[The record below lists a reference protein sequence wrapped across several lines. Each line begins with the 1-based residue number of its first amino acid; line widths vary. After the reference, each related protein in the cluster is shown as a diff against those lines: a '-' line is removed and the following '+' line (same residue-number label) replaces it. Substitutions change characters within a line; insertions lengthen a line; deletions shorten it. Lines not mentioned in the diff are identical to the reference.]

1 MFLKDEYIVC
11 LNTPE
16 DDKDFPPN
24 FVFKQR
30 DNETYLSV
38 EKDAKGD
45 KNSWANILFDKSRI
59 YSEWRYSTEE
69 EANEYERL
77 GKPYDITTLNKFV
90 LPSKWCIKL
99 TDKNKKVLGKWR
111 TAGLETT
118 EPGYLTY
125 DPDSTH
131 IGIWEP
137 TKPKDLPEITYSQ
150 FLKYVLGEEVIE
162 VKDDLTSL
170 KNLLEKIGIT

>member
-24 FVFKQR
+24 FIFKQR

-45 KNSWANILFDKSRI
+45 KNGWANILFDKSEM
-59 YSEWRYSTEE
+59 YSEWRYATEE

-77 GKPYDITTLNKFV
+77 GKPYKVKEDLSYLIEFLTLKE
-90 LPSKWCIKL
+90 IK
-99 TDKNKKVLGKWR
+99 
-111 TAGLETT
+111 
-118 EPGYLTY
+118 
-125 DPDSTH
+125 
-131 IGIWEP
+131 
-137 TKPKDLPEITYSQ
+137 
-150 FLKYVLGEEVIE
+150 
-162 VKDDLTSL
+162 
-170 KNLLEKIGIT
+170 